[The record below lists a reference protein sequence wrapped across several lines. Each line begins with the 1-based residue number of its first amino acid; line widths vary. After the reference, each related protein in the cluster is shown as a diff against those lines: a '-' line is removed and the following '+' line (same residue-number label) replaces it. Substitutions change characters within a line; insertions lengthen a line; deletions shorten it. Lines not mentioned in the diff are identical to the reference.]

1 MSFSE
6 LGKYLILGVNS
17 LVYQRHDLS
26 CIKIFSSFVELIGRR
41 EGEREGG
48 GRRRKRAGVFRLV
61 LDNFSDNK

>member
-41 EGEREGG
+41 EGGREGEEE
-48 GRRRKRAGVFRLV
+48 KELV
-61 LDNFSDNK
+61 CLDWC

>member
-48 GRRRKRAGVFRLV
+48 REKKKKSWCV
-61 LDNFSDNK
+61 